1 MPRKEKGLEWP
12 LVAGVTPARKT
23 KGWRRERSETIIYA
37 NETCAELEY
46 ISSITWPENFSF
58 DFENFED
65 NNNNGKKVGWSLEG
79 DDDVNIVVC
88 SITPTRRAFFNKR
101 STSFTRPHW

>member
-46 ISSITWPENFSF
+46 ISSI
-58 DFENFED
+58 
-65 NNNNGKKVGWSLEG
+65 KVGRRISP
-79 DDDVNIVVC
+79 
-88 SITPTRRAFFNKR
+88 SISRISRIIIIMGRRLVGLWKA
-101 STSFTRPHW
+101 TAT

>member
-1 MPRKEKGLEWP
+1 MEWP

-46 ISSITWPENFSF
+46 ISSIKVGRRISPSISRISSN
-58 DFENFED
+58 

-79 DDDVNIVVC
+79 DGDVNIVVC